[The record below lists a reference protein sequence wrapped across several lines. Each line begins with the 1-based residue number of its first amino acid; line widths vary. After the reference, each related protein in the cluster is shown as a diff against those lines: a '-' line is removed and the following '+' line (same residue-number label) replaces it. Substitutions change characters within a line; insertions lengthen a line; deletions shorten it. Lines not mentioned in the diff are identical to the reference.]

1 MKKVIKYF
9 IIAIVCLGLLGV
21 CIYSWESQQQLTYGD
36 CLEETAFEVD
46 GEFVEMKWLAFYIIY
61 EEREVEQQAMIYN
74 PDCTADYW
82 NLHINGVFIRED
94 ARDTIMKMAV
104 HDYLFY
110 CEAVKAGL
118 QLDAT
123 EQRRLENTE
132 ADFWMDLLDEQADN
146 LPVSDEYLVET
157 MRRIA
162 LAEKY
167 QAQLARQEGHSYT
180 SYSWNGG
187 YYNKWLETQDVTI
200 NDKIWDRI
208 SVGNITLTHDKV
220 NYINGYEKKDS
231 E

>member
-1 MKKVIKYF
+1 MERK
-9 IIAIVCLGLLGV
+9 LL
-21 CIYSWESQQQLTYGD
+21 S
-36 CLEETAFEVD
+36 
-46 GEFVEMKWLAFYIIY
+46 
-61 EEREVEQQAMIYN
+61 
-74 PDCTADYW
+74 P
-82 NLHINGVFIRED
+82 
-94 ARDTIMKMAV
+94 
-104 HDYLFY
+104 
-110 CEAVKAGL
+110 
-118 QLDAT
+118 
-123 EQRRLENTE
+123 
-132 ADFWMDLLDEQADN
+132 DFWMDLLDEQADN

-167 QAQLARQEGHSYT
+167 QAQLAKQEGHSYT